1 MTTIATL
8 RGVAKKYGATWAL
21 HATDLDLRT
30 GVTGL
35 LGPNG
40 AGKSTLLRLL
50 ATAQPPTSGAITVAG
65 HDVTGSAAGRTAARR
80 LLGYL
85 PQEVGFPRRT
95 TAFDFLDYVAVL
107 KEWTDTGRRHREVL
121 RVLELV
127 DLGPLATKRIS
138 ALSGGQRRRLA
149 ISQAFMGDPV
159 LVVLDEP
166 TTGLDPEQRASLR
179 GVLSEQARTSA
190 VLLATHQTEDVAALC
205 DRVIVLDAGAVCFD
219 GTVAELVATA
229 AGRVFVG
236 SEPNHGALGSWR
248 TGSGEVRSIGGTPRP
263 DSRVVE
269 PAVEDAYL
277 LMRAHPGEQPTT
289 THEGVVP

>member
-1 MTTIATL
+1 MSTVATL
-8 RGVAKKYGATWAL
+8 RGVSKKYGGTTAL
-21 HATDLDLRT
+21 RPTDLELRT

-50 ATAQPPTSGAITVAG
+50 ATAQQPTTGTIIVSG
-65 HDVTGSAAGRTAARR
+65 HQVTGAMAERTAARR

-85 PQEVGFPRRT
+85 PQEVGLPRRS

-107 KEWTDTGRRHREVL
+107 KEWTDTPTRHREVM
-121 RVLELV
+121 RVLDLV
-127 DLGPLATKRIS
+127 DLGTSARKRVS

-149 ISQAFMGDPV
+149 IAQAFMGSPV

-179 GVLSEQARTSA
+179 GLLSEQGRTSG
-190 VLLATHQTEDVAALC
+190 VLLATHQTEDVSALC
-205 DRVIVLDAGAVCFD
+205 DRVIVLDDGTVCFD
-219 GTVAELVATA
+219 GTVPDLIATA
-229 AGRVFVG
+229 AGQVWVG
-236 SEPNHGALGSWR
+236 SETNDGALSSWR
-248 TGSGEVRSIGGTPRP
+248 TGSGAVRSIGGTPRP
-263 DSRVVE
+263 DARVVE

-277 LMRAHPGEQPTT
+277 LMRAT
-289 THEGVVP
+289 THPHEGAVP